1 MKNMNYKH
9 FEKWIKQF
17 VLVVGNVMFF
27 AFFVPAI
34 VFAANQTGTFEG
46 HPLFEQHLEP
56 PEIEGECSEPF
67 VRRGNSYAV
76 KYDPRQ
82 NDMVSAVENQGNTDT
97 CWAFATIAAIESNL
111 IKNGYEKSDIN
122 LSEKHLAYFFYNRTK
137 DRLGYTKGDSNKIRS
152 GSSWAQNGGTLI
164 SPAFQLATWSGVI
177 KETVSEDNKKGEF
190 IPGSALSASACYK
203 CDYRVKNV
211 YFFNY
216 NVKEIKDAVTKYGAV
231 ATGIYMSDSF
241 SYWNPGKN
249 AYYYSGK
256 TAGNHAVTIVGWDD
270 NFSRF
275 NFNKKPKKDGAWIVK
290 NSWGTGIGDGG
301 YMYVSYEDTG
311 LTQLVSYDMEKPSES
326 YDNNYQYDGT
336 GNYAVP
342 FALANNI
349 SVANVFQAKGAGGNN
364 ETLKAVSI
372 AAMQYGIKY
381 SLQVYTGVTS
391 NTNPTKGTK
400 MLAEEQTG
408 TLMYPGYQQIILQQP
423 VTLQAGEKYSVVLKL
438 STGKDKE
445 IVIDYDYSYNAGW
458 INFVSK
464 ADTGQSFIG
473 KNGKWQDLGKGVYV
487 PELGKSVRMN
497 LRIKAYTDS
506 ATEKTIY
513 KLSEKSL
520 NMSKGSSTT
529 LKVSVSPAEIRR
541 KVSWSSADK
550 KVAVVSGKGKIKA
563 KGYGTTVIKAKF
575 VSGKTK
581 KTLKCKVTVGPSQ
594 IKNFKTTGGEG
605 YISVKWNKNTDAT
618 GYVIYY
624 SREEKG
630 NFSILTKIT
639 NRKTTQYIAK
649 ELVAGTYFIKMRPYI
664 KKGNKILYGSDTVM
678 KQAVV
683 E

>member
-1 MKNMNYKH
+1 
-9 FEKWIKQF
+9 
-17 VLVVGNVMFF
+17 MFF
-27 AFFVPAI
+27 AFFIPAI
-34 VFAANQTGTFEG
+34 VFAANRTGTFEG
-46 HPLFEQHLEP
+46 YPLFEQNMEA
-56 PEIEGECSEPF
+56 PEIEGEYSEPL
-67 VRRGNSYAV
+67 VRKGSSYAA

-111 IKNGYEKSDIN
+111 IKNGYEKNDIN

-137 DRLGYTKGDSNKIRS
+137 DRLAYTKGDSNKIRP

-164 SPAFQLATWSGVI
+164 SPAMQLVTWSGVV

-190 IPGSALSASACYK
+190 VPGANLSASACYK

-216 NVKEIKDAVTKYGAV
+216 DVKEIKNAVTKYGAV
-231 ATGIYMSDSF
+231 ASGIYMNDSF
-241 SYWNPGKN
+241 MYWNPRKN

-256 TAGNHAVTIVGWDD
+256 TAGNHAVAIVGWDD
-270 NFSRF
+270 NFSRY
-275 NFNKKPKKDGAWIVK
+275 NFSKKPKKNGAWIVK

-311 LTQLVSYDMEKPSES
+311 LTQLVSYDMEKPAES

-342 FALANNI
+342 FTLVNNI

-372 AAMQYGIKY
+372 ATMQYGIKY
-381 SLQVYTGVTS
+381 SLQVYTGVTGK
-391 NTNPTKGTK
+391 TNPTKGKK
-400 MLAEEQTG
+400 MLDKEQTG
-408 TLMYPGYQQIILQQP
+408 TLLQPGYQQIVLQHP
-423 VTLQAGEKYSVVLKL
+423 VTLQAGEKYAVVLKL
-438 STGKDKE
+438 SAGKDKE
-445 IVIDYDYSYNAGW
+445 VVMDYDYSYNAGW

-473 KNGKWQDLGKGVYV
+473 KNGKWQDIGKGVHV
-487 PELGKSVRMN
+487 PELGKTVRMN

-506 ATEKTIY
+506 TIEKTIY
-513 KLSEKSL
+513 KLSNKTL
-520 NMSKGSSTT
+520 NLSKGSSTV
-529 LKVSVSPAEIRR
+529 LKVSVNPSAIKR
-541 KVSWSSADK
+541 KIIWSSDNK
-550 KVAVVSGKGKIKA
+550 KVAVVSGKGKVTA
-563 KGYGTTVIKAKF
+563 KGYGTTVIKAKC
-575 VSGKTK
+575 VSGKAK
-581 KTLKCKVTVGPSQ
+581 KTLKCKVTVGPPK

-605 YISVKWNKNTDAT
+605 FISVKWNKNTNAT

-624 SREEKG
+624 SQEEKG
-630 NFSILTKIT
+630 KFSTLATIA
-639 NRKTTQYIAK
+639 NRKTTNYMAK
-649 ELVAGTYFIKMRPYI
+649 DLVAGTYYIKMRPYI
-664 KKGNKILYGSDTVM
+664 NKGGKRLYGSDTLI
-678 KQAVV
+678 KQVVV